1 MEGIPRSIRFYPD
14 IYASLIKELERRR
27 ANGDKEIDF
36 TKLVNELCLIMP
48 VDAWG
53 DLSSRIANLENE
65 VKEINKK
72 LDAMANY
79 LVG

>member
-14 IYASLIKELERRR
+14 IYASLVKELERRR
-27 ANGDKEIDF
+27 SNGDKEIDF

-53 DLSSRIANLENE
+53 DLINRLANLEQE
-65 VKEINKK
+65 VKEIKSRLEMAK
-72 LDAMANY
+72 LDK
-79 LVG
+79 

>member
-27 ANGDKEIDF
+27 SNGDKEIDF

-48 VDAWG
+48 ADAWG
-53 DLSSRIANLENE
+53 DLSDRVANLEQE
-65 VKEINKK
+65 VKEIK
-72 LDAMANY
+72 LKLEKN
-79 LVG
+79 